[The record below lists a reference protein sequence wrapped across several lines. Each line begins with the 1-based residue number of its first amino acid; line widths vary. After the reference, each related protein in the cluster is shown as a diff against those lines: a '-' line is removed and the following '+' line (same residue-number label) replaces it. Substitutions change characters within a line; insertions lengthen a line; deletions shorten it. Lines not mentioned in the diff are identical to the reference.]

1 MKFTLVLLIVAA
13 FVGCALSW
21 SCTDASWAEY
31 KAKFN
36 KNYPD
41 PAEDLRHHN
50 IYCEKL
56 AQINEHNAKFQ
67 KGESTF
73 EMGVNQF
80 TDMSAK
86 EMTEWMG

>member
-1 MKFTLVLLIVAA
+1 MKFTLVLLLVAA

-31 KAKFN
+31 KATYN

-41 PAEDLRHHN
+41 PAEDLRHHD

-56 AQINEHNAKFQ
+56 AAIEEHNAKYQ
-67 KGESTF
+67 KGEVTW

-80 TDMSAK
+80 TDMSSEDIAG
-86 EMTEWMG
+86 WMR